1 MLRWLWPSVP
11 KRVCIWTSF
20 LTGFPH
26 YAQTEAWSANS
37 ESDWSRVY
45 AYFGVTCHLHF
56 CQNNWGLLCAT
67 AVPLGWNGHR
77 IRVCTQSR
85 LWKRKFSRRSCRD
98 SNWQPFDHESGAQ
111 ISKLSVSY
119 GSLTGSLNCQIEA
132 AVERMECL
140 VCACWLADRGMSVR
154 TRRYI
159 NDLNVLGLACFQS
172 CVCDGSVSYLKLADV
187 CSLNDSFAC
196 HEKKWK

>member
-77 IRVCTQSR
+77 IRVSKQSW
-85 LWKRKFSRRSCRD
+85 LWWRNFSSRSSQEIEPATFRSQVRRSNQQAIPA
-98 SNWQPFDHESGAQ
+98 SW
-111 ISKLSVSY
+111 SKTQWITSSFWACHALH
-119 GSLTGSLNCQIEA
+119 LNCRSTQA
-132 AVERMECL
+132 
-140 VCACWLADRGMSVR
+140 
-154 TRRYI
+154 Y
-159 NDLNVLGLACFQS
+159 Q
-172 CVCDGSVSYLKLADV
+172 
-187 CSLNDSFAC
+187 
-196 HEKKWK
+196 